1 MHPPIKNRVFHKWV
15 ILTLLGFL
23 PILNASAFS
32 TGIPLKFSI
41 DPATIRQQ
49 DKDES
54 EVLATVIL
62 TVPSPTYFIC
72 QIRSSDRNGVTFNDI
87 VFKKGQIQGTSSGII
102 HWQRIL
108 KDGDVKVSAFSV
120 DAPGE
125 KLWFTITLKT
135 KDENEPE
142 DGQEPAAQL

>member
-1 MHPPIKNRVFHKWV
+1 MYPLVKIRYFHKWA
-15 ILTLLGFL
+15 ILTLLFFS
-23 PILNASAFS
+23 PVQDASAFS

-41 DPATIRQQ
+41 DPATVRQQ
-49 DKDES
+49 EKDKS
-54 EVLATVIL
+54 EVIATVIL
-62 TVPSPTYFIC
+62 TAPSPAYFIC
-72 QIRSSDRNGVTFNDI
+72 QIRSGDRNGVTFNDI

-108 KDGDVKVSAFSV
+108 KDCDVKVSAFSV

-135 KDENEPE
+135 KDENKPA
-142 DGQEPAAQL
+142 DGQDPAAQL